1 MATVLDLVSMPDGR
15 LGVVLDV
22 PPSSGDPSSVALWTE
37 DERRAAFKDV
47 ALAAAEEMRER
58 CAAFVMDR
66 SKKAASLRQLAK
78 RRADADAEQVF
89 VQLWKE
95 LEMMA
100 HNISSLP
107 LSGDKP

>member
-1 MATVLDLVSMPDGR
+1 MSDKRDIVERLRDPMIVVAYGDRLMAADEIER
-15 LGVVLDV
+15 L
-22 PPSSGDPSSVALWTE
+22 
-37 DERRAAFKDV
+37 RAAE
-47 ALAAAEEMRER
+47 AAMRER

-66 SKKAASLRQLAK
+66 SKKASSLRQLAK

-107 LSGDKP
+107 LSGNKP

>member
-1 MATVLDLVSMPDGR
+1 MTDISEMR
-15 LGVVLDV
+15 R
-22 PPSSGDPSSVALWTE
+22 ALWSALE
-37 DERRAAFKDV
+37 IGSDLGEVEARRWLERFEQAIRVEAEAA
-47 ALAAAEEMRER
+47 MRER

-100 HNISSLP
+100 HNISALP
-107 LSGDKP
+107 LSETGDKL